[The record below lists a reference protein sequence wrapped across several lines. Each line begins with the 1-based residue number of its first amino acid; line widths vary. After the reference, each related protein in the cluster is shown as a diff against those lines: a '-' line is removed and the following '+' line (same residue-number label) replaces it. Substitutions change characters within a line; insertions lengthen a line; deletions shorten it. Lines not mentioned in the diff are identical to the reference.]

1 VKTSKIIHVTDTILK
16 PKKMNDLITSYKA
29 LAEKQ
34 SMTLAEFKR
43 RYNEMDTSQPIDI
56 GFYCYILKIIAS
68 KDQDVLKV
76 LAMSQDQEVVC
87 IEVWDKNYITAKA
100 FPKEKSYVYFDNLTY
115 CQSVLVKK
123 KDSFEIF

>member
-1 VKTSKIIHVTDTILK
+1 MKTSKIIHVTDTVLK
-16 PKKMNDLITSYKA
+16 PKKMNDLITSYKT

-56 GFYCYILKIIAS
+56 GFHCYILKVIAS

-76 LAMSQDQEVVC
+76 LAMS
-87 IEVWDKNYITAKA
+87 
-100 FPKEKSYVYFDNLTY
+100 
-115 CQSVLVKK
+115 
-123 KDSFEIF
+123 